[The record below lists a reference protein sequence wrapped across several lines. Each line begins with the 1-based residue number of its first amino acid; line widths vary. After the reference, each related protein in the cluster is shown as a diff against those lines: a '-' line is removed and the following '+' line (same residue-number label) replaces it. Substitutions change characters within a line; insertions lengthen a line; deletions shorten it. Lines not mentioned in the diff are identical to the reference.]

1 MSTTKEKTTQTES
14 LSKTFT
20 RAELAKYDGKTGA
33 SGYIA
38 INGIVYDVT
47 NFQLLKDGKHH
58 GVVPGN
64 DVSHL
69 FVHKNGILNRLKVVG
84 KLA

>member
-1 MSTTKEKTTQTES
+1 MDKSEAQAPAQPVRQ
-14 LSKTFT
+14 TFT
-20 RAELAKYDGKTGA
+20 LQELAAFSGKDGA
-33 SGYIA
+33 PGYIA

-47 NFQLLKDGKHH
+47 DFQLLKDGRHH

-64 DVSHL
+64 DVSSL
-69 FVHKNGILNRLKVVG
+69 FVHNKAILKRLKIVG